1 MSKKKTKKQ
10 AANTS
15 EREDL
20 ELALSGFRD
29 IAKQAATDL
38 AKNGLTLRDNRNRAK
53 VNPSARL
60 FRDAVKTLGALRKQL
75 AALDK
80 ETKHPAGSED
90 ADLSFLDE

>member
-1 MSKKKTKKQ
+1 MAKKKAKKH

-20 ELALSGFRD
+20 ELALAGFRD

-38 AKNGLTLRDNRNRAK
+38 AKNGLTLKDNRNRTK

-80 ETKHPAGSED
+80 ETRHTGGNEN